1 VAYSYTETLDLLIS
15 LLDGLPTVSGAALIG
30 SRARTEADASADL
43 DVLIF
48 AAEPAPL
55 LAGVGWLAP
64 IGRVWAT
71 TVDRELTDL
80 PVRRVLLD
88 GAIQVDLLI
97 LADDAVPAL
106 PAPSRRILAD
116 MARRGYVAL
125 KQGGPVPQLLDELA
139 GEEIRSARPSQ
150 EEFAEL
156 VSRFWIDVV
165 RSARRLARGEVWS
178 ALRLIDGPLKDA
190 MVVMQSWIVKAVKGA
205 DFDTFWDGRHLDVW
219 AGQRFERD
227 LGASFAAFD
236 PASVRAA
243 LIETMDQF
251 RLQAIQAAQRWS
263 LDYPETLDRRT
274 TVWVRTLD

>member
-1 VAYSYTETLDLLIS
+1 MAYSYTETLDLLIS